1 MANARRWM
9 LALLVAA
16 VALQLPAA
24 ERPDFSGL
32 WVPDAARSSTQKE
45 LKGQTDAPAPP
56 APPSAHELPRLR
68 IEHNEPRLAVSF
80 LDARG
85 EFLSSLAMTTDG
97 AEAINE
103 RGEALVH
110 RSTTVWRGSALVT
123 IWSLESRGTR
133 LIGGTDT
140 RELGDG
146 GHLLTITGDVEDA
159 KSKTR
164 TVTVYALAPR
174 TKG

>member
-1 MANARRWM
+1 MANVRCWM
-9 LALLVAA
+9 LSLLIAA
-16 VALQLPAA
+16 VALQAEAA

-32 WVPDAARSSTQKE
+32 WVPDAGRSSAQKE

-68 IEHNEPRLAVSF
+68 IEHNEPKLTVSF
-80 LDARG
+80 LDSQG
-85 EFLSSLAMTTDG
+85 ELLSSLAMTTDG
-97 AEAINE
+97 AEALNE

-123 IWSLESRGTR
+123 TWSLESGGTR

-140 RELGDG
+140 RELGEG
-146 GHLLTITGDVEDA
+146 GRLLTITGDVEDA
-159 KSKTR
+159 KSKTH
-164 TVTVYALAPR
+164 TVTVYTLASR
-174 TKG
+174 TTD